1 MNSNIFD
8 AVCFASNEVFVV
20 CTYCNVLVAELS
32 SVYIYYCTLVAR
44 IGVCSCT
51 VVRIV
56 CAYIE
61 SNAVPRLADVLINC
75 TGVKATKDLK
85 YAKIYLSILDDDPK
99 VKETCLKLIKEA
111 KAFIRNQLKDLMSI
125 RNIPDLI
132 FELDNSAV
140 YGSKIDEILKEISK
154 DERTDN

>member
-1 MNSNIFD
+1 MADIKINRINAEIQKQVTSVISNLKD
-8 AVCFASNEVFVV
+8 
-20 CTYCNVLVAELS
+20 
-32 SVYIYYCTLVAR
+32 
-44 IGVCSCT
+44 
-51 VVRIV
+51 
-56 CAYIE
+56 
-61 SNAVPRLADVLINC
+61 PRLVDVLINC

-85 YAKIYLSILDDDPK
+85 YAKVYLSILDDDPK

>member
-1 MNSNIFD
+1 MADIKINRINAEIQKQVTSVISNLKD
-8 AVCFASNEVFVV
+8 
-20 CTYCNVLVAELS
+20 
-32 SVYIYYCTLVAR
+32 
-44 IGVCSCT
+44 
-51 VVRIV
+51 
-56 CAYIE
+56 
-61 SNAVPRLADVLINC
+61 PRLAGMLINC

-85 YAKIYLSILDDDPK
+85 YAKVYLSILNDNSE

-111 KAFIRNQLKDLMSI
+111 KTYIRNQLKDLMNI